1 MNPKRGFTILELI
14 VAVTLGAFIAVISGL
29 SLRNASKIFTNVS
42 GRDAA
47 VRNLIKARRIL
58 ENELIL
64 VNLASNRCQIQPAP
78 ASLGGDPD
86 GDAINFLS
94 AVNTT
99 TGDTQLLTDGSG
111 SPYYFRNVF
120 YYLSVPTNHDALFGV
135 TCTGGSEGY
144 DFNCPH
150 KILLRGVQDQNP
162 TFDPGDSSTQDTLL
176 APLAASL
183 VRPTSFP
190 KTTALD
196 TVAANLLHFRVRRSG
211 TAELIVELSAVSL
224 VDAGS
229 KVGVGNRSFRTGPY
243 TIQHQFS
250 IFPKN

>member
-1 MNPKRGFTILELI
+1 MELV
-14 VAVTLGAFIAVISGL
+14 VAVALGAFIAVIAGV

-47 VRNLIKARRIL
+47 IRNLLKARRIL

-64 VNLASNRCQIQPAP
+64 INLASNRCRIQTAP

-86 GDAINFLS
+86 GDVVNFLS
-94 AVNTT
+94 AVNAT
-99 TGDTQLLTDGSG
+99 TGETELLTDGSG
-111 SPYYFRNVF
+111 SPYYFQNVYF
-120 YYLSVPTNHDALFGV
+120 YLSVPTNHDALFGT
-135 TCTGGSEGY
+135 TCIGGSEGY

-150 KILLRGVQDQNP
+150 KVLLRGVQDQNP
-162 TFDPGDSSTQDTLL
+162 VFDPSDSSSQDALL
-176 APLAASL
+176 SPLAASL
-183 VRPTSFP
+183 TRPTGFP
-190 KTTALD
+190 KTMALD

-211 TAELIVELSAVSL
+211 TAELIIDLSAVSL

-229 KVGVGNRSFRTGPY
+229 KIGIGNNSFRTGPY
-243 TIQHQFS
+243 TIHHQFS